1 MTDSQSAALSDGI
14 YFLTDLIAIKKKA
27 YAFFQ
32 TVDKARPKTEG
43 WAFLM
48 LKMIALVEI

>member
-1 MTDSQSAALSDGI
+1 MLFNCFNRIAVYLMGIFHLKRAATQGCS
-14 YFLTDLIAIKKKA
+14 
-27 YAFFQ
+27 Q